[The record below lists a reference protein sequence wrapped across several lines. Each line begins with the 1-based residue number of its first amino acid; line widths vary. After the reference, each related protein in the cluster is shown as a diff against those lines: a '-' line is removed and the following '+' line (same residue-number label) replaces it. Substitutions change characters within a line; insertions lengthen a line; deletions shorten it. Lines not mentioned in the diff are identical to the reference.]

1 MSLKNI
7 QPKTT
12 QELLNSLFSE
22 RLNMITRGAEAKRLL
37 TTFVY
42 KGYDDAFVKG
52 RLLEVISKCDF
63 RVKEIDEQ
71 IKQLKGGV
79 KL

>member
-1 MSLKNI
+1 
-7 QPKTT
+7 
-12 QELLNSLFSE
+12 
-22 RLNMITRGAEAKRLL
+22 MITRGAEAKRLL